1 MNNPDNAVLPSGPI
15 SACLP
20 ASSGQAKIPMATT
33 SLIPVPEI
41 QQRILLV
48 RGHKVILDATL
59 AELYG
64 VPTKVLLQAI
74 RRNRR
79 RFPTDFMFTLTA
91 GEWSGLRSQIVTS
104 KPGRGGRRYA
114 PLVFTEQGVAMLS
127 SVLNSDRA
135 IDVNITIMRAFVQLR
150 QMLTTH
156 RELAAKLAQ
165 LERKLEGHDHAI
177 ANLFEAMRQLL
188 GPTGPGHGRKIGF
201 NR

>member
-1 MNNPDNAVLPSGPI
+1 MKRSTLI
-15 SACLP
+15 SVD
-20 ASSGQAKIPMATT
+20 S
-33 SLIPVPEI
+33 I
-41 QQRILLV
+41 QQRILLI

-79 RFPTDFMFTLTA
+79 RFPADFMFTLTA

-135 IDVNITIMRAFVQLR
+135 IDVNIAIMRAFVQLR
-150 QMLTTH
+150 QMLATH
-156 RELAAKLAQ
+156 RQLAAKLAL
-165 LERKLEGHDHAI
+165 LEKKLEGHDGAI

-188 GPTGPGHGRKIGF
+188 APSGPKHGRKIGF

>member
-1 MNNPDNAVLPSGPI
+1 MKR
-15 SACLP
+15 SA
-20 ASSGQAKIPMATT
+20 
-33 SLIPVPEI
+33 LIPVESI

-48 RGHKVILDATL
+48 RGHKVIVDATL
-59 AELYG
+59 AELYD

-79 RFPTDFMFTLTA
+79 RFPADFMFTLTSD
-91 GEWSGLRSQIVTS
+91 EWTALRSQIVTS

-135 IDVNITIMRAFVQLR
+135 IDVNIAIMRAFVQLR
-150 QMLTTH
+150 QLLSTH

-165 LERKLEGHDHAI
+165 LERKLEGHDEAI
-177 ANLFEAMRQLL
+177 TNLFEAMRQLL
-188 GPTGPGHGRKIGF
+188 SPSGPDHGRKIGF
-201 NR
+201 GAPRSRD